1 MRKNDIDE
9 LLLDVEENLRILH
22 ERQQAAVTDPEIHE
36 LFKVKVKEC
45 LEHLKSVLDY
55 AANDIYEII
64 LNSPELGKGVKV
76 YFPYGINTEDI
87 NDKIRKVFP
96 RLSQVNQ
103 PVRDLVGSIQTP
115 SQTGWLKI
123 RCSIRNTNS
132 HSRLMKQ
139 RREDMAG
146 HSLFNNGITFIGDN
160 FQNIQMI
167 NNTYVDG
174 NGSQKYVPHMNVDI
188 TDGKSNL
195 NEDELKEMDGN
206 RFDVV
211 EFVFDENNLPVVSL
225 IEEAYGKTKEFVSQ
239 LYQMI

>member
-1 MRKNDIDE
+1 
-9 LLLDVEENLRILH
+9 
-22 ERQQAAVTDPEIHE
+22 
-36 LFKVKVKEC
+36 
-45 LEHLKSVLDY
+45 
-55 AANDIYEII
+55 
-64 LNSPELGKGVKV
+64 
-76 YFPYGINTEDI
+76 
-87 NDKIRKVFP
+87 
-96 RLSQVNQ
+96 
-103 PVRDLVGSIQTP
+103 
-115 SQTGWLKI
+115 
-123 RCSIRNTNS
+123 
-132 HSRLMKQ
+132 MKQ

-195 NEDELKEMDGN
+195 NEDELKEVDGN